1 MSNSNE
7 ISKSTPTN
15 DETRQKT
22 LSKIKNKIFGGG
34 ALLLGASILLII
46 VFIKM
51 QQKTPKPSS
60 KSTDNLIAKVPD
72 KEEQNH
78 DFFYEKPKKRAPK
91 QDKPEDLMTAEYALE
106 LAKRASKAGLKVYG
120 QAQCR
125 ATQIQRRMFGDRD
138 SASRKQFEKIYIEC
152 RHPQDCPNI
161 YAYPTW
167 VFGEHKRPA
176 VKGPLEI
183 EQLISEA
190 KSSVKIQ
197 MLQEP
202 SEPVDETNIPS
213 EVHAVK
219 HTKLPDPDT
228 VDLISKEVEKRVEK
242 KLKEME
248 EAKQAKEQENEKK
261 SDDNSKTENMRGL
274 TPLGDKPLAAVIMP
288 GGQSMNETNQRWQ
301 VASNQGNP
309 PRHSQSNR
317 DFVEQL
323 AYQQTQALKDAYV
336 PQTQLDPNASTF
348 SQSQLPHS
356 RQITTGSGLDNK
368 QYFMNN

>member
-1 MSNSNE
+1 MFNSNE
-7 ISKSTPTN
+7 LSKANN
-15 DETRQKT
+15 DDNRQKT
-22 LSKIKNKIFGGG
+22 LSKIKNKLFGGG
-34 ALLLGASILLII
+34 ALLLAASILLI
-46 VFIKM
+46 VFFVKM
-51 QQKTPKPSS
+51 QSPKSS
-60 KSTDNLIAKVPD
+60 DKASTDKLIAKVPD
-72 KEEQNH
+72 KEEPNH

-91 QDKPEDLMTAEYALE
+91 QDKPEDLMAPEYALE
-106 LAKRASKAGLKVYG
+106 LAKRAAKAGLKVYG

-125 ATQIQRRMFGDRD
+125 ATQIQRRMFGDRE
-138 SASRKQFEKIYIEC
+138 SAARKQFEKIYIEC
-152 RHPQDCPNI
+152 RHPQDCPSI

-202 SEPVDETNIPS
+202 SEPVDEVNIPS
-213 EVHAVK
+213 EIHAVK
-219 HTKLPDPDT
+219 HLKLPAPDT
-228 VDLISKEVEKRVEK
+228 VELISKEVEKRVEQK
-242 KLKEME
+242 MKELE
-248 EAKQAKEQENEKK
+248 AAAKQSNEEKK
-261 SDDNSKTENMRGL
+261 SDDSSKTENMRGL
-274 TPLGDKPLAAVIMP
+274 TPLGNKPLAAVIMP
-288 GGQSMNETNQRWQ
+288 GGQSMNETEQRWQ

-317 DFVEQL
+317 DFVEEL
-323 AYQQTQALKDAYV
+323 AYAQTQALKDAYA

-348 SQSQLPHS
+348 AQAQLPHS
-356 RQITTGSGLDNK
+356 RQITSGSGLDNK